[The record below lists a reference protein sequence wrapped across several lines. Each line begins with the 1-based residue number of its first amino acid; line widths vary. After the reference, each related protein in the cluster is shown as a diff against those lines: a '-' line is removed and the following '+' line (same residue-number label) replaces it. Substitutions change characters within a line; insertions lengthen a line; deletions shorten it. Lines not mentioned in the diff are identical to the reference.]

1 MDASTAF
8 RMLLIFG
15 FIYGMFKLKDYL
27 KKQAKTVSQ
36 QPKQGVNKQPKP
48 PTPPAYAKQDE
59 DGNYEFYVSG
69 CNHYQENLKK
79 IVMAIA
85 KEQGDSYDPEESVE
99 YEEISTSLTLEP
111 ENPHDPNAVKVVIK
125 SKQVGYLPKA
135 YVARFDNKT
144 NKRCKAMI
152 QGEENNYEV
161 ILNLEDDYEYQ

>member
-1 MDASTAF
+1 MEILGIIIVIAILGLWLKGQMDLAQ
-8 RMLLIFG
+8 
-15 FIYGMFKLKDYL
+15 
-27 KKQAKTVSQ
+27 KKANKILNPK
-36 QPKQGVNKQPKP
+36 PKQGANKQPKP
-48 PTPPAYAKQDE
+48 PTLPTYAKQDE
-59 DGNYEFYVSG
+59 DGNYEFHISG
-69 CNHYQENLKK
+69 CDYYQENLKK

-85 KEQGDSYDPEESVE
+85 KEQGDPYDPEECVD
-99 YEEISTSLTLEP
+99 YEDISASLTLEP